1 MKTAQDPRHLKRVQQ
16 MQDLFAYD
24 FSHIPVEGE
33 QKTAVDA
40 VVADL
45 PKIDAL
51 IVGAAPAWPIGQ
63 INKVDLAILRIS
75 VYELL
80 HSDTPPNVVIDE
92 AIELAKEYGAEHS
105 PKFVNGVLAHIA
117 EQIRA
122 QQMHKEVKEKK

>member
-1 MKTAQDPRHLKRVQQ
+1 MKTALDPRHLKRVQQ

-24 FSHIPVEGE
+24 FSHIH
-33 QKTAVDA
+33 
-40 VVADL
+40 ADEEENPIITEL
-45 PKIDAL
+45 PKLDAL
-51 IVGAAPAWPIGQ
+51 IVDAAPAWPIGQ

-122 QQMHKEVKEKK
+122 RQMPKAMKVKEKK

>member
-63 INKVDLAILRIS
+63 INKVDLVILRIS

-80 HSDTPPNVVIDE
+80 HSDTPPKVVIDE

-117 EQIRA
+117 N
-122 QQMHKEVKEKK
+122 QMHKEVKEKK

>member
-80 HSDTPPNVVIDE
+80 HSDTPPKVVIDE
-92 AIELAKEYGAEHS
+92 AIELANEYGAEHS

-117 EQIRA
+117 N
-122 QQMHKEVKEKK
+122 QMHKEVKEKK

>member
-1 MKTAQDPRHLKRVQQ
+1 MKTALDPRHLKRVQQ

-24 FSHIPVEGE
+24 FSHTPVDGD
-33 QKTAVDA
+33 QKSTVDA
-40 VVADL
+40 IVADL
-45 PKIDAL
+45 PQLDAL
-51 IVGAAPAWPIGQ
+51 IVDAAPAWPIGQ

-92 AIELAKEYGAEHS
+92 AIELAKEFGAEHS

-117 EQIRA
+117 NQV
-122 QQMHKEVKEKK
+122 HKEVKEKK